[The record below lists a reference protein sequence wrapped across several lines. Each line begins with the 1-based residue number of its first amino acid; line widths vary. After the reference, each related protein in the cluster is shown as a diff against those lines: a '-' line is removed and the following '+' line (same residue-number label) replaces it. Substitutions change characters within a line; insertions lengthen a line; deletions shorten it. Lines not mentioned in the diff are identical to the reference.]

1 MKTRLLGIVVT
12 AGMLAVGYVFWR
24 SPGAPGS
31 TTSTAAQQ
39 ARGGQLVASIRAV
52 PLSFNRLIY
61 FVPVLN
67 LFRVPARHL
76 MEVHF
81 AVAILAGSAAFA
93 VGEACH
99 WPVGLERQPKD
110 AIAFYTTLAAAAMLG
125 MAIIFTPID
134 PIKALYWSAVINGTC
149 AVPLMVVMMQMTGRS
164 EVMGKFPVRGWLRVL
179 GWLATSTMVLSAVGL
194 ALHGPWSGIRALWRD
209 RKRRRCPDE
218 VRQKQMHRGQRS
230 GRVRVH

>member
-1 MKTRLLGIVVT
+1 
-12 AGMLAVGYVFWR
+12 
-24 SPGAPGS
+24 
-31 TTSTAAQQ
+31 
-39 ARGGQLVASIRAV
+39 
-52 PLSFNRLIY
+52 
-61 FVPVLN
+61 
-67 LFRVPARHL
+67 
-76 MEVHF
+76 
-81 AVAILAGSAAFA
+81 
-93 VGEACH
+93 
-99 WPVGLERQPKD
+99 
-110 AIAFYTTLAAAAMLG
+110 

-134 PIKALYWSAVINGTC
+134 PIKALYWSAVINGIC